1 MWLKRCKRTGR
12 PHAGTPGCSTA
23 RRPHSLRVMPYRPRG
38 SVVQPSQVPKHGAPT
53 FDHPW
58 RARRLLSFDVWSSPR
73 YLGRWNARRQGLRS
87 GALSKHQECN
97 QRDNGPQERR
107 EQERRGKVQFRHEPA
122 VRPCL
127 TVDGIDRQV
136 RIIQRSRVRLKQR
149 RTDGR
154 SGKAKSTRSSTAK
167 APGAASKRR
176 PPGEISLIS
185 TGMSWPCGDLLEA
198 DNVSER
204 LGAFRRLLSAG
215 TKLAKVPLSGGETW
229 RNAESRIPVEWTS
242 VVKKSSPLH

>member
-1 MWLKRCKRTGR
+1 MVKGLPVLEGRPIGSYVPLGTGLREPIRPNVPMWLKRCECTGR
-12 PHAGTPGCSTA
+12 PHAGTSGCSTV

-122 VRPCL
+122 ARPCL
-127 TVDGIDRQV
+127 TLAGIDRQV

-149 RTDGR
+149 RAEHTCRNGL
-154 SGKAKSTRSSTAK
+154 GKLAAKK
-167 APGAASKRR
+167 GAACPCDTRAH
-176 PPGEISLIS
+176 G
-185 TGMSWPCGDLLEA
+185 WPLRQ
-198 DNVSER
+198 S
-204 LGAFRRLLSAG
+204 
-215 TKLAKVPLSGGETW
+215 
-229 RNAESRIPVEWTS
+229 
-242 VVKKSSPLH
+242 